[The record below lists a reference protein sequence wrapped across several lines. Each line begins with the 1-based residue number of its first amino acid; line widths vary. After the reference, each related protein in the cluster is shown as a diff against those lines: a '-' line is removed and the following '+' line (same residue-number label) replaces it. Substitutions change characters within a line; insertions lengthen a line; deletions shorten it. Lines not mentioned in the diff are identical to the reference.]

1 MNINERIS
9 QYRLS
14 KQIAKEYSI
23 YSRYNQQ
30 YDYDD
35 DFLEIMQKYDVNYI
49 YAYMHHYFHHR
60 SPKFL
65 REHREYFKKDH
76 RGFGEDAFHA
86 MWWLLFL
93 ARKPSLMLEI
103 GIYRGQTITLWGV
116 ISKYLHC
123 PAKIHGISPFTP
135 LGDTVSTYL
144 NTIDYYADVL
154 ESFGHFQLSPPC
166 LLKALS
172 TDTEAVHYIH
182 ERKWDLIYIDGSHD
196 FEVVKMDYQHSLDSL
211 AEDGILVIDDAG
223 LNTPYQPPG
232 FAFAGHPGTS
242 KVVRELADK
251 EMKFIGSVGHN
262 SIFLKK

>member
-1 MNINERIS
+1 MNISERIGK
-9 QYRLS
+9 YWFN
-14 KQIAKEYSI
+14 KKIAKEYAV
-23 YSRYNQQ
+23 YSRQNPQ

-35 DFLEIMQKYDVNYI
+35 DLLGIMRSFDVNGV

-65 REHREYFKKDH
+65 REHREYFKKDQ

-93 ARKPSLMLEI
+93 LWKPSVMLEI
-103 GIYRGQTITLWGV
+103 GIYRGQTMTLWGV
-116 ISKYLHC
+116 ISKYLHY
-123 PAKIHGISPFTP
+123 PAEIHGISPFTP

-144 NTIDYYADVL
+144 STIDYYEDVL
-154 ESFGHFQLSPPC
+154 ESFSHLKLSPPC

-172 TDTEAVHYIH
+172 TDEEAVCHIH

-196 FEVVKMDYQHSLDSL
+196 FEVVKTDYRHSLASL
-211 AEDGILVIDDAG
+211 AEGGLLVIDDAG
-223 LNTPYQPPG
+223 LNTPYQPPS
-232 FAFAGHPGTS
+232 FAFAGHPGPS
-242 KVVRELADK
+242 AVVREFAGK